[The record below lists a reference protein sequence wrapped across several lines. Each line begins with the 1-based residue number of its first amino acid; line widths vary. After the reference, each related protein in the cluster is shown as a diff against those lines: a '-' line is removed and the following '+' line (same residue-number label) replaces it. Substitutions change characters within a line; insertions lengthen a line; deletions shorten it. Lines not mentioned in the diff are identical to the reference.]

1 MKKLFIGIAAIA
13 VTTMLSGCGMTMF
26 NAMNATGNQ
35 ALVELA
41 DNNFRVIKEVK
52 GHSSATY
59 VFFIGGLSKRAAR
72 ENAIA
77 DMFKSAKLT
86 GSQTITNIYVQQHV
100 TTVLGIYIRVSFA
113 ATGQV
118 VEFLPKNGTTI
129 DTTPTYNKPSTFSFT
144 PKQEIEQAHHIGET
158 YDDGVKKG
166 IIFSLSGDGNHG
178 KIVYTEIF
186 PNILWCGNKDVSFV
200 GTKDRLDGEN
210 NMKTIMGIKDWQ
222 TKYPAFAK
230 CAELGDGWYLPSIE
244 ELRELKENIDFFQD
258 SEELIWSSTEIGSK
272 VVQVLNTTNVHRKTN
287 ALNVVAVAKF

>member
-59 VFFIGGLSKRAAR
+59 VFFIGGLSQRAAR

-100 TTVLGIYIRVSFA
+100 TTVLGIYIRISFA

-118 VEFLPKNGTTI
+118 VEFLPKNGTIAETVAPSYN
-129 DTTPTYNKPSTFSFT
+129 TSPYSTATVTPQ
-144 PKQEIEQAHHIGET
+144 QEQEYHIGGM
-158 YDDGVKKG
+158 YNDGVKRG
-166 IIFSLSGDGNHG
+166 LIFDISESGEHG
-178 KIVYTEIF
+178 KIVYPETF
-186 PNILWCGNKDVSFV
+186 NSLQWCNGKDNANTS
-200 GTKDRLDGEN
+200 DRFDGEN
-210 NMKTIMGIKDWQ
+210 NMKAVMKITDWQ
-222 TKYPAFAK
+222 AKYPAFAK

-244 ELRELKENIDFFQD
+244 ELKSISRTIGLFSGINAK
-258 SEELIWSSTEIGSK
+258 IWSSTS
-272 VVQVLNTTNVHRKTN
+272 TN
-287 ALNVVAVAKF
+287 AKFAKALNKDFINNSKTEELQVVAVAKF

>member
-35 ALVELA
+35 ARVELA
-41 DNNFRVIKEVK
+41 DNNFKVIKEVK

-118 VEFLPKNGTTI
+118 VEFLPKNGTI
-129 DTTPTYNKPSTFSFT
+129 AEPMY
-144 PKQEIEQAHHIGET
+144 HIGDT
-158 YDDGVKKG
+158 YDDGTKKG
-166 IIFSLSGDGNHG
+166 IIFSLSQDGNHG
-178 KIVYTEIF
+178 KIVYNEIF
-186 PNILWCGNKDVSFV
+186 HNIIWCEKKDMGYTGAISRID
-200 GTKDRLDGEN
+200 GKDNLKAI
-210 NMKTIMGIKDWQ
+210 MKLNDWQ
-222 TKYPAFAK
+222 TTYPAFAK
-230 CAELGDGWYLPSIE
+230 CAELGVGWYLPSIE
-244 ELRELKENIDFFQD
+244 ELREIKENLPFYEDY
-258 SEELIWSSTEIGSK
+258 EELIWSSTEIGSK
-272 VVQVLNTTNVHRKTN
+272 VVQVLNSDNVQWKTS

>member
-35 ALVELA
+35 ARVELA

-100 TTVLGIYIRVSFA
+100 TTVLGFYIRISFA

-118 VEFLPKNGTTI
+118 VEFLPKNGTIAETAA
-129 DTTPTYNKPSTFSFT
+129 TSSNNQPTSTGHF
-144 PKQEIEQAHHIGET
+144 
-158 YDDGVKKG
+158 
-166 IIFSLSGDGNHG
+166 
-178 KIVYTEIF
+178 
-186 PNILWCGNKDVSFV
+186 
-200 GTKDRLDGEN
+200 
-210 NMKTIMGIKDWQ
+210 
-222 TKYPAFAK
+222 YP
-230 CAELGDGWYLPSIE
+230 YP
-244 ELRELKENIDFFQD
+244 Q
-258 SEELIWSSTEIGSK
+258 
-272 VVQVLNTTNVHRKTN
+272 H
-287 ALNVVAVAKF
+287 